1 MFVETILQAKGTTV
15 FTLPDT
21 ASLAEAIAQLNA
33 HNIGA
38 LVIIGEDNGVVG
50 ILSERD
56 IVRTLGTDPAT
67 ALTRP
72 VSAIMTADL
81 ITCARETPLDQIM
94 DRMTR
99 RRVRH
104 MPVMEQGQ
112 LVGIVSIG
120 DVVKIK
126 IEAVE
131 HEAEAL
137 RDYIAG

>member
-1 MFVETILQAKGTTV
+1 MYVETILQAKGTTV
-15 FTLPDT
+15 FTLPET
-21 ASLAEAIAQLNA
+21 ATLAEAVAMLNA

-38 LVIIGEDNGVVG
+38 LVITGSGDTVVG

-56 IVRTLGTDPAT
+56 IVRQLGTDPAA
-67 ALTRP
+67 ALARS
-72 VSAIMTADL
+72 VRQIMTADL
-81 ITCARETPLDQIM
+81 VTCTRDTPIDHIM

-104 MPVMEQGQ
+104 MPVLDGTS

-126 IEAVE
+126 IEEVE

-137 RDYIAG
+137 RDYIAS